1 MIRKMNCTGRDGNF
15 AKTNGL
21 VRIFCGIAV
30 FLFLC
35 IHNNVYGQ
43 DSVHVNLDKA
53 IQIALSETP
62 TMRIADRDVQIKQL
76 YRKEQI
82 AALFPDVSIASN
94 YNRTLLKQTMSMD
107 MGGQTMNIKVG
118 RDNTYSV
125 GANLSL
131 PIIAFPLW
139 SNLKLS
145 AMDIEL
151 AQEAAR
157 SSKLDLVNQVKQAYY
172 IYLLAKQ
179 SYDVLQKSYA
189 QLEASNQLVTNSFNQ
204 GLVSEFEKLRS
215 DVALQNQRPAV
226 TSAEKSVRLAIMR
239 LKVLLGMNMDEP
251 VIFDGNLSDYE
262 QGVLSA
268 KMPSEQEIQLA
279 QNSALRQLDLGI
291 RELEQ
296 SKKIIRGSSLP
307 MLALAG
313 AFQYSG
319 MGDDGGKFTNYPYS
333 YVALSLQVPI
343 VSWVATSYKLKQS
356 DLNIQ
361 NMQDQRLDV
370 ERNLRVGVQSYLND
384 MQQAMESIA
393 ADRETMLQAQKAYE
407 IAQKQYEVG
416 MNTWL
421 DLNNAEL
428 TLTSTRLTYCQS
440 IFNYLTANANFDAP
454 LGGET

>member
-1 MIRKMNCTGRDGNF
+1 MRKNILISVLLLSASVWMLS
-15 AKTNGL
+15 AQ
-21 VRIFCGIAV
+21 A
-30 FLFLC
+30 
-35 IHNNVYGQ
+35 Q
-43 DSVHVNLDKA
+43 DSIHVDLNKA
-53 IQIALSETP
+53 IDMALSETP
-62 TMRIADRDVQIKQL
+62 TMRIADRNVQIKQI
-76 YRKEQI
+76 YKKEQI
-82 AALFPDVSIASN
+82 AALFPDVSLAAN

-131 PIIAFPLW
+131 PIISPALW

-145 AMDIEL
+145 SMDIEL

-157 SSKLDLVNQVKQAYY
+157 SSKLELVNQVKQAYY
-172 IYLLAKQ
+172 MYLLAKQ
-179 SYDVLQKSYA
+179 SHDVLLKSYA
-189 QLEASNQLVTNSFNQ
+189 NIEASNQLVTNSYNQ

-226 TSAEKSVRLAIMR
+226 TSAEKAMRLAAMR

-251 VIFDGNLSDYE
+251 VIFDGELADYE
-262 QGVLSA
+262 QGVLNA
-268 KMPSEQEIQLA
+268 TMPDEKDMQLA
-279 QNSALRQLDLGI
+279 YNSALRQLDLGI
-291 RELEQ
+291 QQLEQ
-296 SKKIIRGSSLP
+296 SKKLMIGSTCP

-313 AFQYSG
+313 SFQYSG
-319 MGDDGGKFTNYPYS
+319 MGDDGQQFTNYPYS

-343 VSWVATSYKLKQS
+343 ISWVSTSYKLKQA
-356 DLNIQ
+356 DLNIA
-361 NMQDQRLDV
+361 NMKDQRLDA

-384 MQQAMESIA
+384 MQQAIEDIA

-428 TLTSTRLTYCQS
+428 TLTSTQLTYCQA
-440 IFNYLTANANFDAP
+440 IFNYLTAKANLDAT
-454 LGGET
+454 LGVER

>member
-1 MIRKMNCTGRDGNF
+1 MQIMKRSLAFLLIGVMAF
-15 AKTNGL
+15 GL
-21 VRIFCGIAV
+21 VTMVQA
-30 FLFLC
+30 
-35 IHNNVYGQ
+35 Q
-43 DSVHVNLDKA
+43 DSIHVDLDKA
-53 IQIALSETP
+53 LEIALSESP

-226 TSAEKSVRLAIMR
+226 NSAAKAVKLADMR
-239 LKVLLGMNMDEP
+239 LKVVLGMDVYEP
-251 VIFDGNLSDYE
+251 IVFDGQLSDYE
-262 QGVLSA
+262 QTVLNA
-268 KMPSEQEIQLA
+268 TMPSEQELQLTY
-279 QNSALRQLDLGI
+279 NSALRQLEMGI
-291 RELEQ
+291 EQVEQ
-296 SKKIIRGSSLP
+296 SKKIIRGASLP

-319 MGDDGGKFTNYPYS
+319 MGDDGSKFTNYPYS
-333 YVALSLQVPI
+333 YIALSLQVPI
-343 VSWVATSYKLKQS
+343 VGWAATHYKLKQS
-356 DLNIQ
+356 DLNIE
-361 NMQDQRLDV
+361 NMRDQRLDL
-370 ERNLRVGVQSYLND
+370 ERNLRLGIQSYLND
-384 MQQAMESIA
+384 MQQAIDDIA
-393 ADRETMLQAQKAYE
+393 SDSETMRQAQKAYE

-421 DLNNAEL
+421 DLRTTEL
-428 TLTSTRLTYCQS
+428 ALTTTQLSYCQD
-440 IFNYLTANANFDAP
+440 IFNYLTAKANLDAT
-454 LGGET
+454 LGNE

>member
-157 SSKLDLVNQVKQAYY
+157 SSKLDLVNMILER
-172 IYLLAKQ
+172 IY
-179 SYDVLQKSYA
+179 QK
-189 QLEASNQLVTNSFNQ
+189 
-204 GLVSEFEKLRS
+204 
-215 DVALQNQRPAV
+215 
-226 TSAEKSVRLAIMR
+226 
-239 LKVLLGMNMDEP
+239 
-251 VIFDGNLSDYE
+251 
-262 QGVLSA
+262 
-268 KMPSEQEIQLA
+268 
-279 QNSALRQLDLGI
+279 
-291 RELEQ
+291 
-296 SKKIIRGSSLP
+296 
-307 MLALAG
+307 
-313 AFQYSG
+313 
-319 MGDDGGKFTNYPYS
+319 
-333 YVALSLQVPI
+333 
-343 VSWVATSYKLKQS
+343 W
-356 DLNIQ
+356 
-361 NMQDQRLDV
+361 RLDV
-370 ERNLRVGVQSYLND
+370 LYV
-384 MQQAMESIA
+384 I
-393 ADRETMLQAQKAYE
+393 K
-407 IAQKQYEVG
+407 
-416 MNTWL
+416 
-421 DLNNAEL
+421 
-428 TLTSTRLTYCQS
+428 
-440 IFNYLTANANFDAP
+440 
-454 LGGET
+454 